1 MRLLHR
7 YLFFSILGTV
17 ILSVALFVFVLLAGN
32 VIRDVLSLLASGR
45 LSWGMFLELI
55 LLIIPYIVAYAL
67 PLGMLT
73 GILIV
78 LGRLSSQQEVTA
90 MKAAGLNLYHLSVP
104 IFAIAFLGM
113 ILSVFIN
120 NYHSPKAKR
129 EYRNTLATVIR
140 DNPVNFLETRTFIDA
155 FPGYVIYVG
164 DREGSEL
171 HDFWIWELDEAQRAR
186 NFIRANKGRFD
197 YDEQDDAIVL
207 TLLGAVGEKRRDEDL
222 EDLSDQTLPLL
233 HFNEWSVRL
242 SLEEILGSIGKRK
255 KLSTLTLDELLEVRK
270 EALAELNAAHTP
282 QAIEAAR
289 TRVVEIQLQ
298 IQKNLSMAFSV
309 FSLVL
314 IGIPLGIKVGRKESY
329 ANLALALALALVFYL
344 LMIVFTWLEKQPALR
359 PDILIWVP
367 NIIFQGA
374 GLVLLS
380 RANRH

>member
-359 PDILIWVP
+359 PDILIWLP
-367 NIIFQGA
+367 NIIFQSA